1 MGMLTGVGA
10 KPEEREAAD
19 EDGGEDF
26 RYGRGRGVRLEY
38 GSEKNSRINLMRA
51 DCNMFFHIR

>member
-26 RYGRGRGVRLEY
+26 RYGRREEGGGYGMGTVAMVTVGR
-38 GSEKNSRINLMRA
+38 
-51 DCNMFFHIR
+51 